1 MVQDIRYNGYTANP
15 SDYDCTD
22 GELATAINVI
32 PENGALKP
40 VLSPKQILQL
50 GDNDSV
56 IYIHKTSEFTHY
68 IIRRQVDTESHL
80 YWVDSKSLD
89 VINLMYDDFP
99 SGSHTY
105 QNKITIE
112 AIGNVLYVSFWE
124 TIKKDS
130 KSVYFV
136 WNSPDYDIYHHFP
149 FTCIEF
155 KLLDKTTSMSCNRT
169 LDVSSVNAHEVTNFM
184 SGEDASGNLL
194 SMASDAA
201 WGVLLS
207 RIAEITAA
215 NYFYQPFFVRYA
227 FRLYDGTHTHHS
239 APVLITPSMT
249 VPLMAGNVTNE
260 TDYGTDIVLN
270 FQTVFPYGKL
280 QYRILQPDLDALAKW
295 KNIITH
301 IDIFCSAPIY
311 TYDQSK
317 QIKRWQSGRVYYS
330 KKSIADRFKHLDGTE
345 SKINIDSNSDYW
357 KIPEREEKDIEED
370 ICNCSIFYRIASLS
384 IEDIITDNNSESNED
399 NGSSASRPS
408 DGTTSS
414 DDTTENANTEFK
426 DVPMDDDCLKHLETR
441 ETLKDDY
448 NSHCVKVAEY
458 AHTYNNRL
466 NLANVSRKLF
476 PGYPIRSM
484 IQFRNPSGTD
494 NNLAHLLCTQVR
506 IKKQGIDYHVD
517 YYPDIDPGASPIITS
532 PVIIDAID
540 EYFPRFLFYPDPDA
554 YEIQFHSKWN
564 ADGSTT
570 SRKYTV
576 PLKPHN
582 TLNGAYYF
590 RGLDFNADVPAYN
603 DREQCIL
610 PYAEGKEYVIE
621 QDKIYSSETNNPFIF
636 DVKNIYTAG
645 IGAIYGISTAAK
657 ALSQGQFGQYPLY
670 AFTSEGVWALEVS
683 NTGTYSAKQPITRD
697 VVINPDSITQIDN
710 AVLFASDRG
719 IMLLS
724 GPSVQC
730 ISDSINAEDLFGID
744 DLPKSDALI
753 NIFNSNTDDVVSL
766 DKIALLPFSEF
777 IKGCRM
783 IYDYTNQRIIVYNP
797 DVKYAYV
804 YSLKSQ
810 GWGMILSDIASNVN
824 SYPDALA
831 MTNDN
836 KLVDFSKTSANG
848 SQALIVTRP
857 FKLGSPDIF
866 KTIDTVIQ
874 RGHFRSS
881 HVKQILYASNDL
893 YNWHIVWSSTD
904 RYMRGFSGSPYK
916 FFRLALVCDFDKS
929 ESISGFSVQFA
940 ARMSDQ
946 LR

>member
-1 MVQDIRYNGYTANP
+1 MVQDIRYNGHTANP

-68 IIRRQVDTESHL
+68 IIRRQVDTQSHL
-80 YWVDSKSLD
+80 YWVDSKSPD

-112 AIGNVLYVSFWE
+112 AIGNVLYVSFME
-124 TIKKDS
+124 TIKKNS
-130 KSVYFV
+130 ESVYFV
-136 WNSPDYDIYHHFP
+136 WNSPGYDIYHHLP
-149 FTCIEF
+149 FTSIEF
-155 KLLDKTTSMSCNRT
+155 KLVKATTTPSETHSINVSNEDWRNAT
-169 LDVSSVNAHEVTNFM
+169 AWAQDGHTQGNFIHDVSNAVWGTILSHITNNII
-184 SGEDASGNLL
+184 AKNL
-194 SMASDAA
+194 
-201 WGVLLS
+201 
-207 RIAEITAA
+207 
-215 NYFYQPFFVRYA
+215 FYQPFFIRYA
-227 FRLYDGTHTHHS
+227 YRLFDGSHSHHS
-239 APVLITPSMT
+239 APVLMIPSSDSLT
-249 VPLMAGNVTNE
+249 VECGNVNLISQLSF
-260 TDYGTDIVLN
+260 IVAPK
-270 FQTVFPYGKL
+270 FPYGKL

-311 TYDQSK
+311 TYNQSAE
-317 QIKRWQSGRVYYS
+317 ITIWNTGSDKRTQLS
-330 KKSIADRFKHLDGTE
+330 HLDNCE
-345 SKINIDSNSDYW
+345 SEISENTGSQYW
-357 KIPEREEKDIEED
+357 QIPKRDKKDITDD
-370 ICNCSIFYRIASLS
+370 ICNCSVFYRIASLS
-384 IEDIITDNNSESNED
+384 IEDIIAGKDTESGED
-399 NGSSASRPS
+399 NDSTQSRPS

-414 DDTTENANTEFK
+414 DDTTENANAEFK

-466 NLANVSRKLF
+466 NLANMTRKLF

-484 IQFRNPSGTD
+484 VQFRNPSGAN

-636 DVKNIYTAG
+636 DVKNIYTVG
-645 IGAIYGISTAAK
+645 IGVIYGISAAAK

-697 VVINPDSITQIDN
+697 VAINPDSITQIDN

-724 GPSVQC
+724 GSSVQC

-744 DLPKSDALI
+744 DLPKSDVLI
-753 NIFNSNTDDVVSL
+753 NIFNSNTDDVISL

-797 DVKYAYV
+797 DVDYAYV

-866 KTIDTVIQ
+866 KTIDTIIQ
-874 RGHFRSS
+874 RGHFRSN

-929 ESISGFSVQFA
+929 ESISGFSVQFT